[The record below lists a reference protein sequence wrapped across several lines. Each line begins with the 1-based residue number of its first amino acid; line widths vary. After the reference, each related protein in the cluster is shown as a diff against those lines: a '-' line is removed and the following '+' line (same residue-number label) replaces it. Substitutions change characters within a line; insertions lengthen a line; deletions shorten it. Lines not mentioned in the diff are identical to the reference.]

1 MTINAVC
8 HLCGKGKGPEPYEL
22 TDLGGKWA
30 LIGKCANN
38 CTVSGAPTL
47 TALLNDKE
55 GRELSQKGT
64 EVGGGLPFAALA
76 LPAAKSLM
84 GKVAT
89 KVAPVVFSGL
99 ATTVASKLLNKKV
112 SSVEDASALAK
123 AKISDMAVNSA
134 NKAAGA
140 AVDLATQQLHKQGTS
155 ILKRFSG
162 SRRHA
167 NIPEAPLNKKKKE
180 VFHKKNIKI
189 IFMILYYVL
198 TF

>member
-1 MTINAVC
+1 MSLNAVC
-8 HLCGKGKGPEPYEL
+8 NICGKGRGPEPFEL

-30 LIGKCANN
+30 LIGKCASN

-64 EVGGGLPFAALA
+64 EVGGGLPIGAIA

-89 KVAPVVFSGL
+89 KVAPMVFSGV
-99 ATTVASKLLNKKV
+99 ASAVASKLLNKKV

-123 AKISDMAVNSA
+123 AKISDIAVHSA

-140 AVDLATQQLHKQGTS
+140 AVDVATQQLQKQGAS
-155 ILKRFSG
+155 ILKRFS
-162 SRRHA
+162 SNRKA
-167 NIPEAPLNKKKKE
+167 NIPDAPRKKNKKE
-180 VFHKKNIKI
+180 VVRVKENYDGDAVDLSAI
-189 IFMILYYVL
+189 
-198 TF
+198 

>member
-1 MTINAVC
+1 MSLNAVC
-8 HLCGKGKGPEPYEL
+8 NICGKGRGPEPFEL

-30 LIGKCANN
+30 LIGKCASN

-64 EVGGGLPFAALA
+64 EVGGGLPIGAIA

-89 KVAPVVFSGL
+89 KVAPMVFSGV
-99 ATTVASKLLNKKV
+99 ASAVASKLLNKKV

-123 AKISDMAVNSA
+123 AKISDIAVHSA

-140 AVDLATQQLHKQGTS
+140 AVDVATQQLQKQGAS
-155 ILKRFSG
+155 ILKRFS
-162 SRRHA
+162 SSNRKA
-167 NIPEAPLNKKKKE
+167 IVPAAPRKNNRKE
-180 VFHKKNIKI
+180 VVVRKLENADGDAVDLSAI
-189 IFMILYYVL
+189 
-198 TF
+198 